1 MAIAEHAIQSGAYS
15 TQSITASTDVRD
27 VSDMLDVWAHK
38 WTPVLNRISWGGQSG
53 GLVGVEWLNEHLG
66 FGYVQTSAAIA
77 SNGTSFVLTTS
88 GTGLT
93 TAEVQKSMQPGTVLY
108 AHVSGDGGGDAF
120 MVITTIDTAGT
131 ATISQMVATSE
142 AIAASAKLYIVGSF
156 ANEGSDPFPD
166 QSRARTILSN
176 NFNILRRDVKITGSQ
191 AASDMYAVDDETRH
205 QIAMRLLEMQFE
217 RERTVLYSYPQA
229 RTSTVAGY
237 MQGFYGFLDG
247 YSAQAWVDTS
257 TITLTEPAFN
267 NLVSE
272 CWDNGGQP
280 SSFFANKDQI
290 RKFTQWDQTR
300 VRTQV
305 DSRLAGHYTT
315 RYLTDSG
322 IEVELVPMRKAP
334 PNLAFL
340 IDTAQCHLR
349 AKTGR
354 KLLLEKLAKVGDYE
368 RWQMLSEFTLEMRN
382 YDMGHHGM
390 FTELA

>member
-1 MAIAEHAIQSGAYS
+1 
-15 TQSITASTDVRD
+15 
-27 VSDMLDVWAHK
+27 MLDVWAHK
-38 WTPVLNRISWGGQSG
+38 WTPVLNRISWGGGSG
-53 GLVGVEWLNEHLG
+53 GLLGVEWLNEHLG
-66 FGYVQTSAAIA
+66 FGYIQTSAAIA
-77 SNGTSFVLTTS
+77 SDGTALVVTTS
-88 GTGLT
+88 GTGLAT
-93 TAEVQKSMQPGTVLY
+93 TEVIKCLQPGTVLY
-108 AHVSGDGGGDAF
+108 AHVSGDSGGDAF
-120 MVITTIDTAGT
+120 LVVTTIDTDGT
-131 ATISQMVATSE
+131 TTISQMVATSE

-166 QSRARTILSN
+166 KSRQRTILSN
-176 NFNILRRDVKITGSQ
+176 NFNILRQDVKITGSQ
-191 AASDMYAVDDETRH
+191 AASDMYAVGDESRH
-205 QIAMRLLEMQFE
+205 QIAMRLMEMQFE
-217 RERTVLYSYPQA
+217 RERTVLYSYPQT

-247 YSAQAWVDTS
+247 YTAQAWVDNS
-257 TITLTEPAFN
+257 TTTLTEPTFN

-280 SSFFANKDQI
+280 NAFFANKDQI

-305 DSRLAGHYTT
+305 DARLSGHYTT

-334 PNLAFL
+334 TNLAFL
-340 IDTAQCHLR
+340 IDTSQCHLR
-349 AKTGR
+349 PKNGR

-368 RWQMLSEFTLEMRN
+368 RWQLLSEYTLEMRN

>member
-15 TQSITASTDVRD
+15 TLGITASTDKRD
-27 VSDMLDVWAHK
+27 VSDMLDIWAHK
-38 WTPVLNRISWGGQSG
+38 WTPVLNRISWGGESG
-53 GLVGVEWLNEHLG
+53 GLLGVEWLNEHLG
-66 FGYVQTSAAIA
+66 FGYVQTCAAIG
-77 SNGTSFVLTTS
+77 SDGTAFVVTTS

-93 TAEVQKSMQPGTVLY
+93 TAEVQKCLQPGTVLY
-108 AHVSGDGGGDAF
+108 TAVSGDSGGGAF
-120 MVITTIDTAGT
+120 LVVTTIATSGT
-131 ATISQMVATSE
+131 VTISQMVTTSE
-142 AIAASAKLYIVGSF
+142 DIAASAKLYIVGSF

-166 QSRARTILSN
+166 KSRKRTILSN
-176 NFNILRRDVKITGSQ
+176 NFNILRQDVKITGSQ
-191 AASDMYAVDDETRH
+191 AASDMYAVSDETRH

-217 RERTVLYSYPQA
+217 RERTVIYSYPQT
-229 RTSTVAGY
+229 RTATVAGF

-247 YSAQAWVDTS
+247 YTAQAWVDASTTS
-257 TITLTEPAFN
+257 LTEPAFN

-280 SSFFANKDQI
+280 STFFANKDII
-290 RKFTQWDQTR
+290 RLFTQWDQTR

-305 DSRLAGHYTT
+305 DAKLAGHYTT

-322 IEVELVPMRKAP
+322 IEVELVPMRKVP
-334 PNLAFL
+334 KNLAFL

-349 AKTGR
+349 AKKGR
-354 KLLLEKLAKVGDYE
+354 KMILEKLAKVGDYE
-368 RWQMLSEFTLEMRN
+368 RWQLLSEYTLEMRN